1 MATSVIYELPYTYTM
16 SRIHSLIFQNPPS
29 AQRIVR
35 LEPAGRVPSCF
46 ADSPDLVVL
55 GDQRSL
61 CEGYKE
67 RQPSDQN
74 PPSAQRIVRLEPAG
88 RVPSCFADSP
98 DSVVLE
104 EDYKEK
110 ELSRATFTIPESIL
124 RIIQILDDSI
134 VVPIESTTE
143 TTTDTKVDYT
153 RIKPSMSGNRRNPPN
168 PRRAPP
174 HTKRDGGADHG
185 SRHSQHRSDKRGSN
199 MGSRDLE
206 SDSSNWNALK
216 PVFKATKME
225 TKEGIDKDINDIRIL
240 LNKLSNKK
248 YDDQKTEILTLIQT
262 IFEKLEEGAGAGAG
276 ASEGAGEAV
285 QKIGQFIFDIASTN
299 QFFSELYAGL
309 YEDLVAQHAVFTEI
323 LEVFVAKFQS
333 TLDAVPY
340 CDPNTD
346 YDGFCQYTKHN
357 ERRRATA
364 SFFVMLVVRKV
375 LSGER
380 LATLV
385 MHIQRIMETAITEEN
400 RTNEVEELTE
410 VLFLL
415 ITLGATLLRAD
426 DSHCWESSI
435 FPALQTMSQRK
446 AKEFTSLSS
455 RAVFKHRDILD
466 KLTKFT

>member
-1 MATSVIYELPYTYTM
+1 M
-16 SRIHSLIFQNPPS
+16 SQIQALIASSTGSL
-29 AQRIVR
+29 
-35 LEPAGRVPSCF
+35 L
-46 ADSPDLVVL
+46 
-55 GDQRSL
+55 
-61 CEGYKE
+61 
-67 RQPSDQN
+67 
-74 PPSAQRIVRLEPAG
+74 
-88 RVPSCFADSP
+88 
-98 DSVVLE
+98 
-104 EDYKEK
+104 
-110 ELSRATFTIPESIL
+110 PESVLCIL
-124 RIIQILDDSI
+124 RILDESI
-134 VVPIESTTE
+134 VVPVE
-143 TTTDTKVDYT
+143 TNETATISVGNAGNVGNVGNGGNV
-153 RIKPSMSGNRRNPPN
+153 GNRHPPVHRRHERNDRGGYTD
-168 PRRAPP
+168 RRGSGGGAKPHHRSAAPP
-174 HTKRDGGADHG
+174 VVH
-185 SRHSQHRSDKRGSN
+185 
-199 MGSRDLE
+199 E
-206 SDSSNWNALK
+206 SDSNWNAQK
-216 PVFKATKME
+216 PVFKATKMD

-262 IFEKLEEGAGAGAG
+262 IFEKLEVSPPETDLDPNHAH
-276 ASEGAGEAV
+276 EAV

-309 YEDLVAQHAVFTEI
+309 YQDLVAQHTVFTEI

-426 DSHCWESSI
+426 DSRCWETRI
-435 FPALQTMSQRK
+435 FPTLQTMSQRK
-446 AKEFTSLSS
+446 AKDYASLSS

-466 KLTKFT
+466 KLVK

>member
-1 MATSVIYELPYTYTM
+1 MATSVVCELPYTYTM
-16 SRIHSLIFQNPPS
+16 SRIHSLIFQ
-29 AQRIVR
+29 
-35 LEPAGRVPSCF
+35 GH
-46 ADSPDLVVL
+46 
-55 GDQRSL
+55 
-61 CEGYKE
+61 
-67 RQPSDQN
+67 
-74 PPSAQRIVRLEPAG
+74 
-88 RVPSCFADSP
+88 
-98 DSVVLE
+98 
-104 EDYKEK
+104 
-110 ELSRATFTIPESIL
+110 ATFIVPESVL
-124 RIIQILDDSI
+124 RILQILDDSI
-134 VVPIESTTE
+134 VVPVESMTE

-153 RIKPSMSGNRRNPPN
+153 RTPKPSMMSGNRRNPPN

-174 HTKRDGGADHG
+174 HTKREGADHG
-185 SRHSQHRSDKRGSN
+185 GGRHSQHRSDKRTSN
-199 MGSRDLE
+199 MGSKDSE

-262 IFEKLEEGAGAGAG
+262 IFEKLEEGESNAQ
-276 ASEGAGEAV
+276 EAV

-466 KLTKFT
+466 KLTK